1 MGKDKSTHYYE
12 VDFLISE
19 GSKVNAFEIK
29 SSGAGKHESIK
40 QFYKKFSKNVS
51 KIYLISQKDVGKR
64 RKFNAETI
72 LFNAFLIK

>member
-1 MGKDKSTHYYE
+1 MRI
-12 VDFLISE
+12 DFLISE

-51 KIYLISQKDVGKR
+51 KIYLISQKMLEK
-64 RKFNAETI
+64 KKI
-72 LFNAFLIK
+72 